1 MSTLAPPPKKPN
13 ARDGILDAALRVI
26 REKGYGATSVDD
38 LCQTAGVTK
47 GAFFHHFK
55 SKEALGVAAARHW
68 SDTIAPKFARAPY
81 HNPADPLD
89 RVLAYL
95 DFRRGLIRG
104 PASEFSCV
112 AGTMV
117 QETHQSS
124 PMIRDACYEAITEHA
139 QTLEADIAAAIAKYG
154 IAIETT
160 AASLAL
166 YSQTVLQGAFIVA
179 KAKNDPQVAIDSI
192 DHLRAYFEMLFNT
205 PDHKETLS

>member
-1 MSTLAPPPKKPN
+1 MIALASSPKKPN
-13 ARDGILDAALRVI
+13 AREGILNAAMRLI
-26 REKGYGATSVDD
+26 RENGFGATSVDD
-38 LCQTAGVTK
+38 LCKAAGVTK

-55 SKEALGVAAARHW
+55 SKEALGVAAAAHW
-68 SDTIAPKFARAPY
+68 TATIAPKFARAPY
-81 HNPADPLD
+81 HTPADPLD

-124 PMIRDACYEAITEHA
+124 PAIRDACFEAITDHA
-139 QTLEADIAAAIAKYG
+139 ETLEADIGEAIAKYG
-154 IAIETT
+154 VAFETT
-160 AASLAL
+160 AESLAL

-179 KAKNDPQVAIDSI
+179 KAKNDPQVAVDSI
-192 DHLRAYFEMLFNT
+192 DHLRRYFEMLFNT
-205 PDHKETLS
+205 PNRKETLS